1 MLIKMNSN
9 RKFFSKIGFN
19 YLIYIIS
26 SLIITIIIAN
36 IIAATKP
43 EIINN
48 INISTVISAI
58 CNYILPLPILIHL
71 MNKIKSTRPE
81 IHKIN
86 IKTFLKYLCITITL
100 MWIGNLTGTIITT
113 ILGGAIQSDISNPI
127 QNLIN
132 STDIW
137 LNLLLISIIGPIFE
151 EFFFR
156 KLLIDR
162 TIVYGAKVSII
173 LSAVIFGLVHG
184 NLNQFFYSALIG
196 GFLGYVYIKTGRITY
211 TIALHM
217 IINLIG
223 SVVSLSLNNSI
234 SSLSTGTINPIAL
247 IFVISYF
254 TMLIISL
261 FIGISSIWDYK
272 KAKFNGEKTEIN
284 LKNPLKTVFLN
295 TGMICFVLFF
305 IIKMILQAIS

>member
-1 MLIKMNSN
+1 MNSHK
-9 RKFFSKIGFN
+9 KFFSKIGFN

>member
-1 MLIKMNSN
+1 
-9 RKFFSKIGFN
+9 
-19 YLIYIIS
+19 
-26 SLIITIIIAN
+26 
-36 IIAATKP
+36 
-43 EIINN
+43 
-48 INISTVISAI
+48 
-58 CNYILPLPILIHL
+58 

>member
-1 MLIKMNSN
+1 MNSN
-9 RKFFSKIGFN
+9 KKFFSKIGFN

-284 LKNPLKTVFLN
+284 LKKPLKTVFLN

>member
-1 MLIKMNSN
+1 MNSN
-9 RKFFSKIGFN
+9 KKFFSKIGFN

-223 SVVSLSLNNSI
+223 SVVTLSLNNSI

>member
-1 MLIKMNSN
+1 MNSN
-9 RKFFSKIGFN
+9 KKFFSKIGFN

-81 IHKIN
+81 VHKIN

>member
-1 MLIKMNSN
+1 MNSN
-9 RKFFSKIGFN
+9 KKFFSKIGFN

-36 IIAATKP
+36 IIAATTP

>member
-1 MLIKMNSN
+1 MNSN
-9 RKFFSKIGFN
+9 KKFFSIIGFN

-36 IIAATKP
+36 IIAATTP

>member
-1 MLIKMNSN
+1 MNSN
-9 RKFFSKIGFN
+9 KKFFSKIGFN

-48 INISTVISAI
+48 INISTVISDI

>member
-9 RKFFSKIGFN
+9 KKFFSKIGFN

-295 TGMICFVLFF
+295 TGMICFALFF

>member
-1 MLIKMNSN
+1 MNSN
-9 RKFFSKIGFN
+9 KKFFSKIGFN

-284 LKNPLKTVFLN
+284 LKNPLKTAFLN

>member
-1 MLIKMNSN
+1 MNSN
-9 RKFFSKIGFN
+9 KKFFSKIGFN

-127 QNLIN
+127 QTLIN

>member
-1 MLIKMNSN
+1 MNSN
-9 RKFFSKIGFN
+9 KKFFSKIGFN

-295 TGMICFVLFF
+295 NGMICFVLFF

>member
-1 MLIKMNSN
+1 MNSN
-9 RKFFSKIGFN
+9 KKFFSKIGFN

-137 LNLLLISIIGPIFE
+137 LNILLISIIGPIFE

>member
-1 MLIKMNSN
+1 MNSN
-9 RKFFSKIGFN
+9 KKFFSKIGFN

-305 IIKMILQAIS
+305 IINRILKVRYL

>member
-1 MLIKMNSN
+1 MNSN
-9 RKFFSKIGFN
+9 KKFFSKIGFN

-151 EFFFR
+151 EFFFI

>member
-9 RKFFSKIGFN
+9 KKFFSKIGFN

-223 SVVSLSLNNSI
+223 SVVTLSLNNSI

>member
-1 MLIKMNSN
+1 MNAN
-9 RKFFSKIGFN
+9 KKFFSKIGFN

>member
-1 MLIKMNSN
+1 MNSN
-9 RKFFSKIGFN
+9 KKFFSKIGFN